1 MNEFKLPLQ
10 FSGNVINLLSVD
22 SIEKFSDGSFAIYV
36 PADGISYPE
45 YVINLR
51 LTDAPKGTYTLSII
65 PNNIGIGTY
74 DKYNLVVNTEFSRR
88 IAKNTSG

>member
-1 MNEFKLPLQ
+1 MNEFKLTLQ

-22 SIEKFSDGSFAIYV
+22 SIEIFSDGSFAIYV
-36 PADGISYPE
+36 PADGISSSE

-51 LTDAPKGTYTLSII
+51 LTDAPKGTYTLTII
-65 PNNIGIGTY
+65 PNHIGIGTY